1 MIHEVVLSADAA
13 ADLVEIVE
21 WIAAHDSAARAE
33 HVLARIQAAMA
44 KLGRFPQRGAYPGEL
59 LALGIRDYRE
69 TAFKPYRILYFLED
83 RKVTIV
89 LIADGRREM
98 QTLLARRLLGA

>member
-21 WIAAHDSAARAE
+21 WIAVHDSPVRAG

-44 KLGRFPQRGAYPGEL
+44 ALERFPQRGAHPGEL
-59 LALGIRDYRE
+59 LALGVRDYRE
-69 TAFKPYRILYFLED
+69 TAFKPYRILYFVEG
-83 RKVTIV
+83 RRVVVV
-89 LIADGRREM
+89 LIADGRRDM
-98 QTLLARRLLGA
+98 QNYLARRLLGA